1 LIADHVIQVA
11 DDDLSRLLF
20 GFEAD
25 SNTCSAETQPIC
37 RLNRAPQECI
47 HGVGYLTPDH
57 EIIHVMSLDRD
68 HTAIIMADRDFRNAS
83 IRSLVPNRR
92 LETMLPPV
100 YSRLAYYSTIFVH
113 GALIDIPDYG
123 GVMFIGDSGVGKT
136 TLAELWQTHRGA
148 EILNGDK
155 VFLGLREDAPGQVL
169 AYGNPWNGSSPYRV
183 NRRVPLKAIVTLK
196 RSPRKYVRP
205 LDELEATFAYT
216 PRVFM
221 PTWDVALTEKVM
233 ETLGEMMPMVPV
245 YEMSCNPDESAVIM
259 LEQVLFKQP
268 E

>member
-1 LIADHVIQVA
+1 
-11 DDDLSRLLF
+11 
-20 GFEAD
+20 
-25 SNTCSAETQPIC
+25 
-37 RLNRAPQECI
+37 
-47 HGVGYLTPDH
+47 
-57 EIIHVMSLDRD
+57 
-68 HTAIIMADRDFRNAS
+68 
-83 IRSLVPNRR
+83 
-92 LETMLPPV
+92 
-100 YSRLAYYSTIFVH
+100 
-113 GALIDIPDYG
+113 
-123 GVMFIGDSGVGKT
+123 
-136 TLAELWQTHRGA
+136 
-148 EILNGDK
+148 
-155 VFLGLREDAPGQVL
+155 
-169 AYGNPWNGSSPYRV
+169 
-183 NRRVPLKAIVTLK
+183 LKAIVTLK